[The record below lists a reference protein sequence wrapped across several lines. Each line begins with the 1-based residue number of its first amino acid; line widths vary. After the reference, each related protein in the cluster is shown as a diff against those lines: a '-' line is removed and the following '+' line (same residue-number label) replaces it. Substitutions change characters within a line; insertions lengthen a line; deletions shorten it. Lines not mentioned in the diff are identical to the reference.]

1 MLFFYNFITL
11 KKYND
16 YIIIG
21 SVRFYKKY
29 EVYYMDNIIKKIIEI
44 DQSATLKIE
53 KEKKNKD
60 DILKKSSE
68 ESNSI
73 KEKYKSLLESNI
85 DQIKKDQDKHILK
98 NSEIIKNDFNIKTN
112 HLDTLFLK
120 KEKEW
125 TTTIYKNIVLQVFKN
140 D

>member
-1 MLFFYNFITL
+1 MVFFYNFITL

-68 ESNSI
+68 ESKNI
-73 KEKYKSLLESNI
+73 KEKYKSLLKSNI
-85 DQIKKDQDKHILK
+85 DQIKKDQDQHILK
-98 NSEIIKNDFNIKTN
+98 NSEIIKNDFNIKIN